1 MKFSINENITTL
13 FICVTDVT
21 SD

>member
-1 MKFSINENITTL
+1 MKFSINENIATL

>member
-1 MKFSINENITTL
+1 MKFSINENTATL
-13 FICVTDVT
+13 FIYMTDVT